1 MEKATNISYN
11 IIMVVFTILI
21 TLLILITL
29 FWFIVG
35 IVFWIIPD
43 VNTIHRNIDGKGVV
57 NSIFSLE
64 TMYIYLKTLA
74 LLVGVFLIFFT
85 FIYAKIRWELN
96 TYIEPFTLLSN
107 IWSKSDIAVLAK
119 VLAGLPV

>member
-1 MEKATNISYN
+1 
-11 IIMVVFTILI
+11 MVVFTILI

-57 NSIFSLE
+57 DSIFSLE